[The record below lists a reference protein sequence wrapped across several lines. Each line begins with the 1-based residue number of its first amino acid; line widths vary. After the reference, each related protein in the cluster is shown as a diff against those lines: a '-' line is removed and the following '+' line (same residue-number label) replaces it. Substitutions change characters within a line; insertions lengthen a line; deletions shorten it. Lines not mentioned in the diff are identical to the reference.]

1 MKSRNTIARFYDAVA
16 AALAV
21 SIAREGMHRA
31 KDRDLRTLGID
42 PADYRRLGG

>member
-1 MKSRNTIARFYDAVA
+1 MKSRNAIARFYDAVA

-31 KDRDLRTLGID
+31 SNRDLRTLGID
-42 PADYRRLGG
+42 PARFNEINR